1 MDAASIRPY
10 LLACGYRPA
19 LIRSDFTFGSGP
31 TASLVAFAYPPADA
45 RSACVAVLDGCEDSR
60 ATVLACQPLGT
71 PIVFVC
77 GPDSLHWWSQDA
89 AGPRPIQRVA
99 APDVPRFFQKRGAE
113 FRPERVYR
121 AKTWARFDKEFQLS
135 FVDRGLM
142 PLIEGQ
148 IGQALQDLIERN
160 VAALKSNL
168 RWKDI
173 DSEQG
178 HWLLQTVF
186 GLVSAKILRDKAVPA
201 FEGLELAHVD
211 EVFTRLAQHYSVAPV
226 PILDQRQRAALAE
239 TAQEIRRFS
248 HLGLATTESL
258 AYVYENALISK
269 EIRAELGIH
278 STPPYLVDY
287 IVGKLGRWIEGM
299 AEDERQ
305 VFEPACGHAGF
316 LVAAMRLLTELLP
329 PDRAAPAS
337 RRNYLR
343 KRVHGCEID
352 PFALEIARL
361 SLTLADIPNPDG
373 WDLVPGDMF
382 LGDLLERQSRKAT
395 VLLANPPFEK
405 FSRKELDAYRE
416 VGAAPRYLNKTAEM
430 LGRTLPQLPAGA
442 VFGIVGPES
451 ILHNRNSRD
460 LREILLRDFEISEIC
475 CFPDKV
481 FAFSDMES
489 AVILGR
495 RRTVDKE
502 RRPVTSFRRVREREM
517 DRFKLD
523 YHCTVRRDVAPSR
536 FSAARNLDLRV
547 PELEEVWDWCRQRR
561 CSTLGTLADVGLGLI
576 YLGRELPS
584 DARTYSADRFP
595 GAVRGFV
602 HFDCEYLHQTPTAY
616 WLNVSDDVLLRSRAG
631 TTTGVPQVLLNY
643 APASRGPWRLKA
655 LIDRE
660 GRALTSRFIAVRAA
674 AEGYPLEYFWAM
686 MNSSVANAFAYC
698 HLGKRDNIVSTIRD
712 TPIPQADPEAVARI
726 VLVAQT
732 YLAAVSREGVP
743 DQPVAPETAR
753 DLLLRVDAEVLRLY
767 QLPPQLERELLDLFA
782 GWPRVG
788 VPFSFERYFPS
799 HFEDCLPLHD
809 LIAITQDWPKTN
821 RRRDELIEK
830 KVRRKIGPDEKAELN
845 RLQELAD
852 LRVRLV
858 APLPLRQLEQ
868 VQDFEGEAR

>member
-1 MDAASIRPY
+1 
-10 LLACGYRPA
+10 
-19 LIRSDFTFGSGP
+19 
-31 TASLVAFAYPPADA
+31 
-45 RSACVAVLDGCEDSR
+45 
-60 ATVLACQPLGT
+60 
-71 PIVFVC
+71 
-77 GPDSLHWWSQDA
+77 
-89 AGPRPIQRVA
+89 
-99 APDVPRFFQKRGAE
+99 
-113 FRPERVYR
+113 
-121 AKTWARFDKEFQLS
+121 
-135 FVDRGLM
+135 M

-186 GLVSAKILRDKAVPA
+186 GLVSAKILRDKDVPA
-201 FEGLELAHVD
+201 FDGLELADVD
-211 EVFTRLAQHYSVAPV
+211 EVFTRLARHYNVAPV
-226 PILDQRQRAALAE
+226 PILDQRQRDALVE

-299 AEDERQ
+299 AVDERQ

-329 PDRAAPAS
+329 PDRATPAN

-395 VLLANPPFEK
+395 ILLANPPFEK
-405 FSRKELDAYRE
+405 FNQKELDGYRE
-416 VGAAPRYLNKTAEM
+416 ADVAPRYLNKTAEM

-442 VFGIVGPES
+442 VFGVVGPES
-451 ILHNRNSRD
+451 LLHNKNSQD
-460 LREILLRDFEISEIC
+460 LREVLLRDFEISEIC

-481 FAFSDMES
+481 FTFSDMES

-495 RRTVDKE
+495 RRTAAKE
-502 RRPVTSFRRVREREM
+502 RRPTTSFRRVREREM

-523 YHCTVRRDVAPSR
+523 YHCTVRRDVDPSR

-547 PELEEVWDWCRQRR
+547 PELEEVWEWCRQQG
-561 CSTLGTLADVGLGLI
+561 CSTLGTMADVGLGLI
-576 YLGRELPS
+576 FPWTRITAGRH
-584 DARTYSADRFP
+584 DRTPRIASRVPCAALFIST
-595 GAVRGFV
+595 AS
-602 HFDCEYLHQTPTAY
+602 YLHQTPTPY
-616 WLNVSDDVLLRSRAG
+616 WLNLSDDVLLRSRAG

-655 LIDRE
+655 LIDRD
-660 GRALTSRFIAVRAA
+660 GHALTSRFIAVRRERSGIPAGVLLGDD
-674 AEGYPLEYFWAM
+674 E
-686 MNSSVANAFAYC
+686 FASGQC
-698 HLGKRDNIVSTIRD
+698 LC
-712 TPIPQADPEAVARI
+712 
-726 VLVAQT
+726 L
-732 YLAAVSREGVP
+732 
-743 DQPVAPETAR
+743 
-753 DLLLRVDAEVLRLY
+753 
-767 QLPPQLERELLDLFA
+767 LPPWKTRQHRQHD
-782 GWPRVG
+782 PRH
-788 VPFSFERYFPS
+788 PDSASRFPQPS
-799 HFEDCLPLHD
+799 PGSNKRPTL
-809 LIAITQDWPKTN
+809 T
-821 RRRDELIEK
+821 
-830 KVRRKIGPDEKAELN
+830 
-845 RLQELAD
+845 
-852 LRVRLV
+852 
-858 APLPLRQLEQ
+858 
-868 VQDFEGEAR
+868 

>member
-1 MDAASIRPY
+1 MDAASIKPH
-10 LLACGYRPA
+10 LLDCGYRPA
-19 LIRSDFTFGSGP
+19 LIRSNFAFGDGQ

-60 ATVLACQPLGT
+60 ETVMACQGLGT
-71 PIVFVC
+71 PLVFVC

-89 AGPRPIQRVA
+89 AGPRPIQRIA
-99 APDVPRFFQKRGAE
+99 ARDVPRFFQGHGAD

-142 PLIEGQ
+142 PMIESQ
-148 IGQALQDLIERN
+148 IGRALQDLIERN

-168 RWKDI
+168 RWKNI
-173 DSEQG
+173 DSKQG

-186 GLVSAKILRDKAVPA
+186 GLVSAKILRDKDVPA
-201 FEGLELAHVD
+201 FDGLELADVD
-211 EVFTRLAQHYSVAPV
+211 EVFTRLAQHYNVAPI
-226 PILDQRQRAALAE
+226 PILDQRQRDALAE

-287 IVGKLGRWIEGM
+287 IVGKLGRWIERM
-299 AEDERQ
+299 AVDERQ

-329 PDRAAPAS
+329 PDRATPAS

-361 SLTLADIPNPDG
+361 SLTLADIPNPNG

-382 LGDLLERQSRKAT
+382 LGNLLERQSRNAT
-395 VLLANPPFEK
+395 ILLANPPFEK
-405 FSRKELDAYRE
+405 FDQKELDGYRE
-416 VGAAPRYLNKTAEM
+416 ADVVPRYLNKTAEM

-442 VFGIVGPES
+442 VFGVVAPES
-451 ILHNRNSRD
+451 ILHNKNSQD
-460 LREILLRDFEISEIC
+460 LREVLLRDFEISEIC

-495 RRTVDKE
+495 RRTAATE
-502 RRPVTSFRRVREREM
+502 RRPGTSFRRVRERDIE
-517 DRFKLD
+517 RVKLD
-523 YHCTVRRDVAPSR
+523 YHCTVRCDVDQAQ
-536 FSAARNLDLRV
+536 FSAARHLDLRV
-547 PELEEVWDWCRQRR
+547 PELEDVWKWCRQQG
-561 CSTLGTLADVGLGLI
+561 CSTLGTMADVGLGLI

-584 DARTYSADRFP
+584 DARTYSADRFA

-602 HFDCEYLHQTPTAY
+602 HFDCEYVHQTPIAY
-616 WLNVSDDVLLRSRAG
+616 WLNLSDDVLLRSRAG

-643 APASRGPWRLKA
+643 ARVSRGPWRLKA
-655 LIDRE
+655 LIDRK
-660 GRALTSRFIAVRAA
+660 GHAVSSNFIVIRPTAS
-674 AEGYPLEYFWAM
+674 GWPLEFLWAL
-686 MNSSVANAFAYC
+686 MNSPIANGFAYC
-698 HLGKRDNIVSTIRD
+698 HLGKRHNIVNTIRE
-712 TPIPQADPEAVARI
+712 TPIPKADSDAIARI
-726 VLVAQT
+726 QQAART
-732 YLAAVSREGVP
+732 YLAAVAPNDVP
-743 DQPVAPETAR
+743 NRQVAPEIKR
-753 DLLLRVDAEVLRLY
+753 ELMLRVDAEVLRLY
-767 QLPPQLERELLDLFA
+767 QLPPRLERELLDLFA
-782 GWPRVG
+782 GSPRVG
-788 VPFSFERYFPS
+788 VPFSLDRYFPP

-821 RRRDELIEK
+821 RRRDALIEK
-830 KVRRKIGPDEKAELN
+830 KVRRAIAPEEKAELG

-858 APLPLRQLEQ
+858 APLPLRELEQ
-868 VQDFEGEAR
+868 MQEI

>member
-10 LLACGYRPA
+10 LLDCGYRPA
-19 LIRSDFTFGSGP
+19 LIRTDVTFGSVQ
-31 TASLVAFAYPPADA
+31 TANLVAFAYPPPDA

-77 GPDSLHWWSQDA
+77 GPDSLHWWSQDT
-89 AGPRPIQRVA
+89 AGPRPIQRVP

-121 AKTWARFDKEFQLS
+121 AKTWARFDKAFQLS

-201 FEGLELAHVD
+201 FERLELADVD

-226 PILDQRQRAALAE
+226 SILDQRQRAALAE
-239 TAQEIRRFS
+239 TAEEIRRFS

-258 AYVYENALISK
+258 AYVYENALISR

-316 LVAAMRLLTELLP
+316 LVAAIRLLTELLP

-352 PFALEIARL
+352 SFALEIARL

-382 LGDLLERQSRKAT
+382 LGDLLERQCRKAT
-395 VLLANPPFEK
+395 ILLANPPFEK

-416 VGAAPRYLNKTAEM
+416 ADAAPRYLNKTAEM

-442 VFGIVGPES
+442 VFGVVGPES
-451 ILHNRNSRD
+451 ILHNKNSRD
-460 LREILLRDFEISEIC
+460 LREILLRDFEVSEIC

-502 RRPVTSFRRVREREM
+502 RRPLTSFRRVREREM

-523 YHCTVRRDVAPSR
+523 YHCTVRRDVDQSR
-536 FSAARNLDLRV
+536 FNAALNLDLRI
-547 PELEEVWDWCRQRR
+547 PELEEVWEWCREQGFT
-561 CSTLGTLADVGLGLI
+561 SLGTMADVGQGLAFH
-576 YLGRELPS
+576 GRRL
-584 DARTYSADRFP
+584 ARGSETYSEERFA

-602 HFDCEYLHQTPTAY
+602 RFDCEYSHQTPTPY
-616 WLNVSDDVLLRSRAG
+616 WLNLSDEVLLHRRAG
-631 TTTGVPQVLLNY
+631 ITVGVRQVLLNY
-643 APASRGPWRLKA
+643 ARVSRGPWRLRA

-660 GRALTSRFIAVRAA
+660 GHAVTSRFVAVRSKTPD
-674 AEGYPLEYFWAM
+674 YPLEYFWAVL
-686 MNSSVANAFAYC
+686 NSPLANAFAYC
-698 HLGKRDNIVSTIRD
+698 HLAKRDNTVGTIRA
-712 TPIPQADPEAVARI
+712 TPIPRGGAQAITRIEEAAH
-726 VLVAQT
+726 A
-732 YLAAVSREGVP
+732 YLAAVSRDHVP
-743 DQPVAPETAR
+743 ARQVGPETLR
-753 DLLLRVDAEVLRLY
+753 DLMLRVDAEVLRLY

-788 VPFSFERYFPS
+788 VPFSFERYFPP

-809 LIAITQDWPKTN
+809 LIAITHDWPKTN

-858 APLPLRQLEQ
+858 APLPLRELEQ
-868 VQDFEGEAR
+868 VQEFEGEAR

>member
-1 MDAASIRPY
+1 MDAASIRPH
-10 LLACGYRPA
+10 LLDCGYRPA
-19 LIRSDFTFGSGP
+19 LIRSDFAFGDGQ

-60 ATVLACQPLGT
+60 ETVLACQGLGT
-71 PIVFVC
+71 PLVFVC

-89 AGPRPIQRVA
+89 AGPRPIQRIA
-99 APDVPRFFQKRGAE
+99 APDVPRFFQKHGAD
-113 FRPERVYR
+113 FRPDRVYR

-173 DSEQG
+173 DSQQG

-186 GLVSAKILRDKAVPA
+186 GLVSAKILRDKDVPA
-201 FEGLELAHVD
+201 FDGLELADVD
-211 EVFTRLAQHYSVAPV
+211 EVFTRLARHHNVAPV
-226 PILDQRQRAALAE
+226 PILDQRQRDALVE

-299 AEDERQ
+299 AVDERQ

-329 PDRAAPAS
+329 PDRATPAN

-343 KRVHGCEID
+343 KRMHGCEID

-373 WDLVPGDMF
+373 WDLVLGDMF

-395 VLLANPPFEK
+395 ILLANPPFEK
-405 FSRKELDAYRE
+405 FNQKELDGYRE
-416 VGAAPRYLNKTAEM
+416 ADVAPRYLNKTAEM
-430 LGRTLPQLPAGA
+430 LGRTLPQLSAGA
-442 VFGIVGPES
+442 VFGVVGPES
-451 ILHNRNSRD
+451 LLHNKNSQD
-460 LREILLRDFEISEIC
+460 LREVLLRDFEISEIC

-481 FAFSDMES
+481 FTFSDMES

-495 RRTVDKE
+495 RRTAAKE
-502 RRPVTSFRRVREREM
+502 RRPTTSFRRVREREM

-523 YHCTVRRDVAPSR
+523 YHCTVRRDVDPSR
-536 FSAARNLDLRV
+536 FSAAHNLDLRV
-547 PELEEVWDWCRQRR
+547 PELEEVWEWCRQQG
-561 CSTLGTLADVGLGLI
+561 CSTLGTMADVGLGLI

-584 DARTYSADRFP
+584 GARTYSADRFP

-616 WLNVSDDVLLRSRAG
+616 WLNLSDDVLLRSRAG
-631 TTTGVPQVLLNY
+631 TVTGVPQVLLNY

-655 LIDRE
+655 LIDRD
-660 GRALTSRFIAVRAA
+660 GHALTSRFIAVRANA
-674 AEGYPLEYFWAM
+674 RGYPLEYFWAT
-686 MNSSVANAFAYC
+686 MNSPVANAFAYC
-698 HLGKRDNIVSTIRD
+698 HLGKRDNIVSTIRR
-712 TPIPQADPEAVARI
+712 TPIPQADSDAVARI
-726 VLVAQT
+726 EQAART
-732 YLAAVSREGVP
+732 YLAAVSPNDVP
-743 DQPVAPETAR
+743 NRQVAPEVLR
-753 DLLLRVDAEVLRLY
+753 ELMLRVDAEVLRLY
-767 QLPPQLERELLDLFA
+767 RLPPQLEREILDLFA

-788 VPFSFERYFPS
+788 LPFSFDRYFPP

-809 LIAITQDWPKTN
+809 LIAITQDWFETN
-821 RRRDELIEK
+821 RRRDELIER
-830 KVRRKIGPDEKAELN
+830 KVRRTIAPEEKTELS

-858 APLPLRQLEQ
+858 APLPLRELEQ
-868 VQDFEGEAR
+868 MQELEGEAS